1 MILEI
6 FIITTLVI
14 TIILSLLSML
24 GFKFYDG
31 NTPKTNYDVP
41 NGGIVTNQTAVDAS
55 TNIGKIDN
63 TQNIVDASTTIGKI
77 DNTQNIID
85 ASTDIDD
92 TVTIL
97 DNTSSNVQQANL
109 EDAGMIEN
117 TNNNQQTN
125 AITESYFRCY

>member
-1 MILEI
+1 
-6 FIITTLVI
+6 
-14 TIILSLLSML
+14 ML
-24 GFKFYDG
+24 GFTFYDG
-31 NTPKTNYDVP
+31 NTPKTNNNTNYDVP
-41 NGGIVTNQTAVDAS
+41 NGGIVTNQTAIDAS
-55 TNIGKIDN
+55 TNIGMIDN

-77 DNTQNIID
+77 DNTQNIVD

-109 EDAGMIEN
+109 EDTGMIEN